1 MRKKYPDIVGFM
13 ETSYVTKNQFAKVV
27 KEITAHEKDKIV
39 KQYSK
44 LRKILIIENVI
55 TGWDRA
61 KVLLTQNNKT
71 IQEKVFLNSIST
83 RKGVLE

>member
-55 TGWDRA
+55 TG
-61 KVLLTQNNKT
+61 
-71 IQEKVFLNSIST
+71 
-83 RKGVLE
+83 